1 MADHRHPV
9 RGRSACGQLLCDIAA
24 QGHNGGMANLMF
36 TLGSGRTIGVSV
48 TGNPM
53 ADRIVVFCHPAPGSS
68 SFDPDPPVSSTRDV
82 HIVAIDRPGYG
93 ASEPLAPGTW
103 PSIPRCADDIA
114 EYLRAISRDE
124 AQIGVGLRRTVG
136 IVGWSA
142 GGRIALAFA
151 ARHPDLVDRVAI
163 VATPAPN
170 EEVPWIE
177 PRLTQL
183 SEKLA
188 TLPPDDA
195 LGQLTEMLE
204 PQAQAAT
211 SADQDGDVPLDL
223 LGASEVDREAL
234 GRAGARD
241 RLGRM
246 LRDAYRQGARGV
258 AADILSYTARPWGFD
273 FADVVAKT
281 LIVNGQGDALA
292 GNAHATWYQRNLPDA
307 RVEMFPAAGHM
318 VIVPA
323 WSDVLSH
330 LAPGTLAQR

>member
-1 MADHRHPV
+1 
-9 RGRSACGQLLCDIAA
+9 
-24 QGHNGGMANLMF
+24 MANLTF
-36 TLGSGRTIGVSV
+36 TLASGRTIGVTA
-48 TGNPM
+48 TGNPL

-68 SFDPDPPVSSTRDV
+68 MFDPDPLVSSTRDV

-103 PSIPRCADDIA
+103 PNIPRCADDIA
-114 EYLRAISRDE
+114 EYLRSISRAE
-124 AQIGVGLRRTVG
+124 AQIGVGRPRAVG

-188 TLPPDDA
+188 ALPADA
-195 LGQLTEMLE
+195 ALSQLTEMLE
-204 PQAQAAT
+204 PQAQAVTA
-211 SADQDGDVPLDL
+211 ADQDDDVPLDL

-258 AADILSYTARPWGFD
+258 AADILSYTTQPWGFD
-273 FADVVAKT
+273 FADVAAKT

-292 GNAHATWYQRNLPDA
+292 GNAHATWYQRTLPDA
-307 RVEMFPAAGHM
+307 RVEMVPGAGHM
-318 VIVPA
+318 VIMPA
-323 WSDVLSH
+323 WSNVLAH
-330 LAPGTLAQR
+330 LAPGTLTPR